1 MSVPAERPM
10 RRITVTIPEEL
21 VEGLEDA
28 ASVAGSSVS
37 DVVREAVSRFLFEG
51 HWLGVA
57 DVAERVILKEGGT
70 NEEALEAVF
79 KAHPGAATTL
89 RSISW
94 YRSRL
99 RKDHPGVLTDAE
111 VRRKRERESSK
122 PAKRR

>member
-1 MSVPAERPM
+1 MTGPDRPM
-10 RRITVTIPEEL
+10 RRMNVTIPEEL

-37 DVVREAVSRFLFEG
+37 DVVREAVSRFLFDG
-51 HWLGVA
+51 HWKGVA
-57 DVAERVILKEGGT
+57 EVAEEVILSGGT
-70 NEEALEAVF
+70 NDEALEAVF

-99 RKDHPGVLTDAE
+99 RKDHPTVLMDAE
-111 VRRKRERESSK
+111 VRRARERGAAAK
-122 PAKRR
+122 PARRR

>member
-1 MSVPAERPM
+1 M
-10 RRITVTIPEEL
+10 RRITVTIPQEL

-51 HWLGVA
+51 HWKGVA
-57 DVAERVILKEGGT
+57 EVAEGVLLDGGT
-70 NEEALEAVF
+70 NDEALDAILR
-79 KAHPGAATTL
+79 AHPGAATTL

-99 RKDHPGVLTDAE
+99 RKDHPQVLTDAE
-111 VRRKRERESSK
+111 VKRARERGAVK
-122 PAKRR
+122 PARRR

>member
-1 MSVPAERPM
+1 MQAPDRPM
-10 RRITVTIPEEL
+10 RRMNVTIPEEL

-51 HWLGVA
+51 HWKGVA
-57 DVAERVILKEGGT
+57 EVAEDVILNDGT

-79 KAHPGAATTL
+79 KSHPGAATTL

-99 RKDHPGVLTDAE
+99 RKDHPEVLTDAE
-111 VRRKRERESSK
+111 VRRARERGSAK

>member
-1 MSVPAERPM
+1 MN
-10 RRITVTIPEEL
+10 VTIPEEL

-51 HWLGVA
+51 HWRGVA
-57 DVAERVILKEGGT
+57 EVAEAVILDGGT
-70 NEEALEAVF
+70 NDEALEAVF
-79 KAHPGAATTL
+79 KSHPGAATTQ

-99 RKDHPGVLTDAE
+99 RKDHPTVLTDAE
-111 VRRKRERESSK
+111 VRRARDRGAAK
-122 PAKRR
+122 PARRK